1 MQRVLGAHDE
11 VTRRW
16 FEYETD
22 LTKLI
27 DFPMMTDM
35 REPLTVDF
43 HRAKVAADAL
53 RPDDP
58 AELRQPAVYS
68 EFRDAVHAE
77 RVAFDVAER
86 EATRRRRSDF
96 SEAEQDSLA
105 RARKLINVAVDSAA
119 TPAAERQG
127 AYRRALH
134 LSSTASSRAAGG
146 ECRDG
151 TPDRRRPGG
160 GRSGAACI
168 APAIRLERRPKHS
181 APGDRK
187 RPTRTGPSSE
197 VWPCAVPQPPSAPVV
212 GSSYC
217 NPLEPRRRRDPLGG
231 DLAVD
236 GGALP
241 GRPSDGR
248 DDRLDVADRL
258 VGAELRTGH
267 PRDRFLHQR
276 SAEVVGAAAEH
287 RPGCRRRRA

>member
-1 MQRVLGAHDE
+1 MNFWGFISGYWWLVFPIGGVVGGWVGGVAKYNEKRRSDKIEMLRLKQGAKTAELHAAAESETRVQRVLGAHDE

-119 TPAAERQG
+119 TPAERQG
-127 AYRRALH
+127 AYRRARTELDG
-134 LSSTASSRAAGG
+134 LIVVPPAASAAM
-146 ECRDG
+146 
-151 TPDRRRPGG
+151 
-160 GRSGAACI
+160 
-168 APAIRLERRPKHS
+168 ERRIAGVLEAGDP
-181 APGDRK
+181 AP
-187 RPTRTGPSSE
+187 
-197 VWPCAVPQPPSAPVV
+197 
-212 GSSYC
+212 
-217 NPLEPRRRRDPLGG
+217 
-231 DLAVD
+231 
-236 GGALP
+236 P
-241 GRPSDGR
+241 G
-248 DDRLDVADRL
+248 
-258 VGAELRTGH
+258 
-267 PRDRFLHQR
+267 
-276 SAEVVGAAAEH
+276 
-287 RPGCRRRRA
+287 